1 MTLTHSGAS
10 ELSQLME
17 GTTAGALI
25 PEIVRRG
32 FQDLLEAEVSALTG
46 AQLHERCPDQR
57 STHRNGYRE
66 RLLTTQVGDLTLA
79 IPKLRQGSF
88 FPNWLEPRRRV
99 DKALY
104 AVVMEAYTGGISTRK
119 VDALVEALGGASGI
133 SKSEVS
139 RICQGLDE
147 QVKAFLQRPLDHA
160 RFPYVYLDATY
171 LHGRLGRN
179 MQVVSRAVV
188 VAIGI
193 NALGYREVLGIAVG
207 DSEAEGFWRQF
218 LGSLKERG
226 LTGTRLVISDAH
238 LGLTAAIKRMFQG
251 SSWQRCRVHFLRNLL
266 SHVPKAGQDMVAA
279 AMKAVFV
286 IQAPDQVRA
295 HWQRVTEMLRK
306 QFPTAV
312 PVMEPPETT
321 CWRSCTSRRSTG
333 ARSGAPTRSSGS
345 TRRSSGARTWSASSP
360 TTPPSPGW
368 WAASCW
374 SSRRNGSWSAG
385 ASSLRPPWPRS
396 RNQKRPWS
404 SPMVIC
410 LPSQTNPSAEPHQ
423 LLPRSTQNTLI
434 AELPIQR
441 SGFTMDERSCSVS
454 FQAVIP

>member
-1 MTLTHSGAS
+1 MTLSHSGAS
-10 ELSQLME
+10 ELAQLME

-32 FQDLLEAEVSALTG
+32 FQDLLEAEVSAAVG
-46 AQLHERCPDQR
+46 AQLHQRCPDDR
-57 STHRNGYRE
+57 ATHRNGYRE

-139 RICQGLDE
+139 RICQGLDD

-179 MQVVSRAVV
+179 MQVCSRAVV

-193 NALGYREVLGIAVG
+193 NGLGYREVLGIAVG

-218 LGSLKERG
+218 LGSL
-226 LTGTRLVISDAH
+226 
-238 LGLTAAIKRMFQG
+238 
-251 SSWQRCRVHFLRNLL
+251 
-266 SHVPKAGQDMVAA
+266 
-279 AMKAVFV
+279 
-286 IQAPDQVRA
+286 
-295 HWQRVTEMLRK
+295 
-306 QFPTAV
+306 
-312 PVMEPPETT
+312 
-321 CWRSCTSRRSTG
+321 
-333 ARSGAPTRSSGS
+333 
-345 TRRSSGARTWSASSP
+345 
-360 TTPPSPGW
+360 
-368 WAASCW
+368 
-374 SSRRNGSWSAG
+374 
-385 ASSLRPPWPRS
+385 
-396 RNQKRPWS
+396 
-404 SPMVIC
+404 
-410 LPSQTNPSAEPHQ
+410 
-423 LLPRSTQNTLI
+423 
-434 AELPIQR
+434 
-441 SGFTMDERSCSVS
+441 
-454 FQAVIP
+454 

>member
-1 MTLTHSGAS
+1 
-10 ELSQLME
+10 ME

-32 FQDLLEAEVSALTG
+32 FQDLLEAEVSAAIG
-46 AQLHERCPDQR
+46 ATRHERCPDER
-57 STHRNGYRE
+57 STHRNGYRQ
-66 RLLTTQVGDLTLA
+66 RLLTTQVGDLSLA

-88 FPNWLEPRRRV
+88 FPDWLEPRRRV

-139 RICQGLDE
+139 RICKGLDE
-147 QVKAFLQRPLDHA
+147 QVKAFLGRPLDHA
-160 RFPYVYLDATY
+160 RYPYVFLDATY
-171 LHGRLGRN
+171 LHGRLGQN

-193 NALGYREVLGIAVG
+193 NDLGYREVLGIAVGDSEVLGIAVG

-238 LGLTAAIKRMFQG
+238 LGLTAAIRRMFQG

-286 IQAPDQVRA
+286 IQAPEQVRS

-306 QFPTAV
+306 QFPAAV
-312 PVMEPPETT
+312 PVMDAARDDVLAFLHFPQEH
-321 CWRSCTSRRSTG
+321 WRKI
-333 ARSGAPTRSSGS
+333 
-345 TRRSSGARTWSASSP
+345 WS
-360 TTPPSPGW
+360 
-368 WAASCW
+368 
-374 SSRRNGSWSAG
+374 
-385 ASSLRPPWPRS
+385 
-396 RNQKRPWS
+396 
-404 SPMVIC
+404 
-410 LPSQTNPSAEPHQ
+410 TNPLERLNKEIKRRTNVVGIFPNDAAIVRLVGSQ
-423 LLPRSTQNTLI
+423 LLEQQEEWQLERRRFFSEATMAKIPEPEEPL
-434 AELPIQR
+434 ELTDGDPSAQPAANI
-441 SGFTMDERSCSVS
+441 S
-454 FQAVIP
+454 

>member
-1 MTLTHSGAS
+1 
-10 ELSQLME
+10 
-17 GTTAGALI
+17 
-25 PEIVRRG
+25 
-32 FQDLLEAEVSALTG
+32 
-46 AQLHERCPDQR
+46 
-57 STHRNGYRE
+57 
-66 RLLTTQVGDLTLA
+66 
-79 IPKLRQGSF
+79 
-88 FPNWLEPRRRV
+88 V

-139 RICQGLDE
+139 RICQGLDD

-171 LHGRLGRN
+171 LHGRLGPN

-226 LTGTRLVISDAH
+226 LEGTRLVISDAH

-312 PVMEPPETT
+312 PVMEAARDDVLAFLHFPQEH
-321 CWRSCTSRRSTG
+321 WRKV
-333 ARSGAPTRSSGS
+333 
-345 TRRSSGARTWSASSP
+345 WS
-360 TTPPSPGW
+360 
-368 WAASCW
+368 
-374 SSRRNGSWSAG
+374 
-385 ASSLRPPWPRS
+385 
-396 RNQKRPWS
+396 
-404 SPMVIC
+404 
-410 LPSQTNPSAEPHQ
+410 TNPLERLNKEIKRRTNVVGIFPNDPAIVRLVGSQ
-423 LLPRSTQNTLI
+423 LLEQQEEWQLERRRLFSEATMAKIPEPEELLELTDGDRSEAAAI
-434 AELPIQR
+434 A
-441 SGFTMDERSCSVS
+441 T
-454 FQAVIP
+454 A

>member
-10 ELSQLME
+10 ELAQLME

-32 FQDLLEAEVSALTG
+32 FQDLLEAEVSAAIG
-46 AQLHERCPDQR
+46 AQLHERRPDDR
-57 STHRNGYRE
+57 ATHRNGYRE
-66 RLLTTQVGDLTLA
+66 RVLTTQVGDLTLA

-147 QVKAFLQRPLDHA
+147 QVKAFLGRPLDHA

-171 LHGRLGRN
+171 LHGRIGRN
-179 MQVVSRAVV
+179 LQVVSRAVV

-226 LTGTRLVISDAH
+226 LKGTRLVISDAH

-251 SSWQRCRVHFLRNLL
+251 CCWQRCRVHFLRNLL

-306 QFPTAV
+306 QFPSAV
-312 PVMEPPETT
+312 PVMEAARDDVLAFLHFPQAH
-321 CWRSCTSRRSTG
+321 WRKI
-333 ARSGAPTRSSGS
+333 
-345 TRRSSGARTWSASSP
+345 WS
-360 TTPPSPGW
+360 
-368 WAASCW
+368 
-374 SSRRNGSWSAG
+374 
-385 ASSLRPPWPRS
+385 
-396 RNQKRPWS
+396 
-404 SPMVIC
+404 
-410 LPSQTNPSAEPHQ
+410 TNPLERLNKEIKRRTNVVGIFPNDASIVRLVGAQ
-423 LLPRSTQNTLI
+423 LLEQQEEWQLERRRFFSEATMAKIPEPEEPL
-434 AELPIQR
+434 ELTDGDAADMPAA
-441 SGFTMDERSCSVS
+441 
-454 FQAVIP
+454 AVN

>member
-32 FQDLLEAEVSALTG
+32 FQDLLEAEVSAAIG
-46 AQLHERCPDQR
+46 ATRHERCPDER
-57 STHRNGYRE
+57 STHRNGYRQ
-66 RLLTTQVGDLTLA
+66 RLLTTQVGDLSLA

-88 FPNWLEPRRRV
+88 FPDWLEPRRRV

-147 QVKAFLQRPLDHA
+147 QVKAFLGRPLDHA

-179 MQVVSRAVV
+179 MQVCSRAVV

-251 SSWQRCRVHFLRNLL
+251 CSWQRCRVHSLRNLF

-279 AMKAVFV
+279 AM
-286 IQAPDQVRA
+286 
-295 HWQRVTEMLRK
+295 
-306 QFPTAV
+306 
-312 PVMEPPETT
+312 
-321 CWRSCTSRRSTG
+321 
-333 ARSGAPTRSSGS
+333 
-345 TRRSSGARTWSASSP
+345 
-360 TTPPSPGW
+360 
-368 WAASCW
+368 
-374 SSRRNGSWSAG
+374 
-385 ASSLRPPWPRS
+385 
-396 RNQKRPWS
+396 
-404 SPMVIC
+404 
-410 LPSQTNPSAEPHQ
+410 
-423 LLPRSTQNTLI
+423 
-434 AELPIQR
+434 
-441 SGFTMDERSCSVS
+441 
-454 FQAVIP
+454 

>member
-32 FQDLLEAEVSALTG
+32 FQNLLEAEVSARTG
-46 AQLHERCPDQR
+46 AKLHERCPDQR

-66 RLLTTQVGDLTLA
+66 RVLTTQVGDLTLA

-147 QVKAFLQRPLDHA
+147 QVKAFLGRPLDHA

-193 NALGYREVLGIAVG
+193 NALGYREVLGNSFGEGFAYAVG
-207 DSEAEGFWRQF
+207 DSEAEGFWRQL

-226 LTGTRLVISDAH
+226 LEGTRLVISDAH

-251 SSWQRCRVHFLRNLL
+251 CCWRRTERRCIAQL
-266 SHVPKAGQDMVAA
+266 VPGALPAQ
-279 AMKAVFV
+279 
-286 IQAPDQVRA
+286 P
-295 HWQRVTEMLRK
+295 
-306 QFPTAV
+306 AV
-312 PVMEPPETT
+312 P
-321 CWRSCTSRRSTG
+321 RAQSRPG
-333 ARSGAPTRSSGS
+333 HGG
-345 TRRSSGARTWSASSP
+345 RRHVDEVG
-360 TTPPSPGW
+360 
-368 WAASCW
+368 
-374 SSRRNGSWSAG
+374 RR
-385 ASSLRPPWPRS
+385 P
-396 RNQKRPWS
+396 
-404 SPMVIC
+404 
-410 LPSQTNPSAEPHQ
+410 
-423 LLPRSTQNTLI
+423 
-434 AELPIQR
+434 
-441 SGFTMDERSCSVS
+441 
-454 FQAVIP
+454 

>member
-10 ELSQLME
+10 ELNQLME

-32 FQDLLEAEVSALTG
+32 LQELLEAEVSALTG

-57 STHRNGYRE
+57 STHRNGYRR

-88 FPNWLEPRRRV
+88 FPDWLEPRRRV

-119 VDALVEALGGASGI
+119 VDALVEALGGDSGI

-147 QVKAFLQRPLDHA
+147 QVKAFLGRPLDHA
-160 RFPYVYLDATY
+160 HFPYVYLDATY

-179 MQVVSRAVV
+179 LQVVSRAVV

-193 NALGYREVLGIAVG
+193 NALGFREVLGIAVG

-251 SSWQRCRVHFLRNLL
+251 CSWQRCRVHFLRNLL

-286 IQAPDQVRA
+286 IQKPEQVRA
-295 HWQRVTEMLRK
+295 HWQQVTEMLRK
-306 QFPTAV
+306 QFPGAV
-312 PVMEPPETT
+312 PVMEAARDDVLAFLRFPQEH
-321 CWRSCTSRRSTG
+321 WRKI
-333 ARSGAPTRSSGS
+333 
-345 TRRSSGARTWSASSP
+345 WS
-360 TTPPSPGW
+360 
-368 WAASCW
+368 
-374 SSRRNGSWSAG
+374 
-385 ASSLRPPWPRS
+385 
-396 RNQKRPWS
+396 
-404 SPMVIC
+404 
-410 LPSQTNPSAEPHQ
+410 TNPLERLNKEIKRRTNVVGIFPNDAAIVRLVGSQLQEQQEEWQLERRRFFSEATMAKIADPEEPLELMGGDQAE
-423 LLPRSTQNTLI
+423 
-434 AELPIQR
+434 
-441 SGFTMDERSCSVS
+441 
-454 FQAVIP
+454 QAAAAIN